1 MMAVLATILIISG
14 ETVQE
19 FLETSPFLS
28 PHGQYLVRTLRGW
41 GIGGVAAALF
51 ALVGVGTLLG
61 LLLVRGF
68 IRVRMPGRRRAILIG
83 MAIFI
88 IGAFA
93 TDRVALAVWR
103 WRLEHYCEKLCREFA
118 LGPSKSEIIGFGP
131 GRPGDGGRV
140 PLVEIRLLGPRPWDI
155 TVDGN
160 GGLNLLYTPPWLAW
174 SRYLPYLN
182 PRRMVARG
190 SDMFPFNDVFILRI
204 QTVEERRDGRDLP
217 VPKVTLEHG
226 LPTE

>member
-19 FLETSPFLS
+19 FLEPSPFLS
-28 PHGQYLVRTLRGW
+28 PHGQYLARTLRGW

-51 ALVGVGTLLG
+51 ALVGVGTFLG

-68 IRVRMPGRRRAILIG
+68 VRVRVPGRRRAILIG

-103 WRLEHYCEKLCREFA
+103 WRIERYGETLRREFSA
-118 LGPSKSEIIGFGP
+118 VSAKRSSTVGFNPSRGECPVSF
-131 GRPGDGGRV
+131 V
-140 PLVEIRLLGPRPWDI
+140 QIRLLGPRPRFVI
-155 TVDGN
+155 VDGN
-160 GGLNLLYTPPWLAW
+160 GGLDMEYAPPWLAW

-182 PRRMVARG
+182 PRRQVVQG
-190 SDMFPFNDVFILRI
+190 SDEYPFNDVYILKIATKEDKRN
-204 QTVEERRDGRDLP
+204 GRDLP
-217 VPKVTLEHG
+217 VPRVTLEHG
-226 LPTE
+226 LPF